1 MNPSDD
7 PNFGLVEKVV
17 CPVTRKLN
25 DLMKA
30 RGPEPMMMEAEEE
43 IDRMTFVDPDGGGLL
58 QIELSRKCNSDD
70 DAQNIVAMALRTE
83 IKNGLNGGVVMTIP
97 GTSGVEYLKAP
108 TSEMQCN
115 CDKRPDDAD
124 DCPDMWCG
132 NCGCWYVG
140 KVQP

>member
-1 MNPSDD
+1 MKPSDD

-30 RGPEPMMMEAEEE
+30 RGPEPMMMEVEEE
-43 IDRMTFVDPDGGGLL
+43 IDRMTFVDPDGGG
-58 QIELSRKCNSDD
+58 
-70 DAQNIVAMALRTE
+70 
-83 IKNGLNGGVVMTIP
+83 VVMTIP
-97 GTSGVEYLKAP
+97 GTYAVEYLKAP
-108 TSEMQCN
+108 TSEMQCI

-124 DCPDMWCG
+124 DCLGMWCG

-140 KVQP
+140 KDRA